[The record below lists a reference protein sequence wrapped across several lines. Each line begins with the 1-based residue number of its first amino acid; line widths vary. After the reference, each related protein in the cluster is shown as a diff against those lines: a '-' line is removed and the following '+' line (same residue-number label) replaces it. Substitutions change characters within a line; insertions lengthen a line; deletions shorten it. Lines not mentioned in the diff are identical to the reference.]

1 MHQAGS
7 PRSRRAAGV
16 GRSLL
21 DLLLDHTSTV
31 SSSSCQCRARSSA
44 SWSEVQPE
52 PSAAARRAS
61 EAFGEVERLI
71 TQPHFD
77 EGGFQITGA
86 SRFRTPGQFAGD
98 VTRLADERRD
108 LELRELVNE
117 LHFDLLILRGDDDD
131 G

>member
-1 MHQAGS
+1 M
-7 PRSRRAAGV
+7 PR
-16 GRSLL
+16 
-21 DLLLDHTSTV
+21 
-31 SSSSCQCRARSSA
+31 
-44 SWSEVQPE
+44 
-52 PSAAARRAS
+52 
-61 EAFGEVERLI
+61 EVERLLVGGPTRAERGGAACI
-71 TQPHFD
+71 RGFRRGGASD
-77 EGGFQITGA
+77 YAAAFRRGGFQITGA